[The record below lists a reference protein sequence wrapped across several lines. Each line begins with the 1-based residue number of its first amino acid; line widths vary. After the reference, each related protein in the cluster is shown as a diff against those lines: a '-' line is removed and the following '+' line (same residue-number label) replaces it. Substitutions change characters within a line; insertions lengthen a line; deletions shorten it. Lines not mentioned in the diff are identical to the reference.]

1 MGNTMQTF
9 IAGVVAIG
17 MITALALPG
26 RQTPAIIKAFQNLLQ
41 GTLRTSIT
49 GK

>member
-1 MGNTMQTF
+1 MPALQTF

-17 MITALALPG
+17 LATSVLLPG
-26 RQTPAIIKAFQNLLQ
+26 RQTPAVIKAFTGLLT
-41 GTLRTSIT
+41 GGLRTSIT